1 MGLASCNWPER
12 GNKTADIMSITHNNV
27 LYDGVIM
34 GNEEA
39 PVKIVSDLD
48 QLYPIGTI
56 CNVNLT
62 NEDKN
67 PTIFLRAEIRLEADW
82 AGPAGASAIS
92 LVSGK
97 TIKAEP
103 LKEVTRDYE
112 ELLELYTK
120 IREISTVNLPD
131 IDVQS

>member
-1 MGLASCNWPER
+1 MGLTSSNWPER
-12 GNKTADIMSITHNNV
+12 GTKPADIMNITHNNV

-34 GNEEA
+34 SNEEA
-39 PVKIVSDLD
+39 PVKMVSELD

-67 PTIFLRAEIRLEADW
+67 PTIFLRAEIRLEAEW
-82 AGPAGASAIS
+82 AGPTGASAIS
-92 LVSGK
+92 LISGK